1 MPQTINSI
9 QDSNSL
15 FTTIFR
21 KAYVWLPTHVRKCCD
36 RTCPGPVNVFDDSSD
51 EDLEED
57 LEEEESDLRQE
68 KRSIAVKRRAT
79 RSNLVRNRRVSHAP
93 LQKAS

>member
-1 MPQTINSI
+1 LEEELINSI

-15 FTTIFR
+15 FTTIFG
-21 KAYVWLPTHVRKCCD
+21 KQYGFPHMLKCCD
-36 RTCPGPVNVFDDSSD
+36 TTCPDPVNVFDDSSD

-68 KRSIAVKRRAT
+68 KRRIAVKRRAKI
-79 RSNLVRNRRVSHAP
+79 SNLVCNR
-93 LQKAS
+93 